1 MGGEPAAVVVVV
13 VVVGFV
19 LYYWMDKNERGE
31 RGREGNGERVGDET
45 SAAARARGFYRWS

>member
-1 MGGEPAAVVVVV
+1 MGGEPAVV

-45 SAAARARGFYRWS
+45 SARGFYRWS

>member
-1 MGGEPAAVVVVV
+1 MGGEPAVV